1 MSFIVGVRN
10 FILKVCYRTM
20 RPLIFL
26 MDPENAHYSLKKVG
40 VVLGSNAL
48 LRGITSFFYDYNHRS
63 LETKVDDISYRNPVG
78 LSAGFDKDGELTR
91 IYPSLGFGLAELG
104 SFTGEV
110 CPGNPG
116 KRLFRMVKSKS
127 IVVWYGLNNLGA
139 EKISQRLANAD
150 FGRLRIGI
158 NAAKSNVTPEFV
170 LQESIR
176 DYLKTMTL
184 FKDIGDYFTVNISC
198 PNTQDGEPF
207 VDKKNLDALL
217 IAINENIRPI
227 TNKPIYVKL
236 AADLNLDEINVIID
250 GCVEHNMDGVVLTNL
265 AKPDVNQEHISA
277 EYPSNQGILPK
288 GKGAMS
294 GLPLQRISTDVIRHV
309 YRRTRG
315 SLTIIGVGGIFT
327 AKDAYEKI
335 TSGAN
340 LLHMITTMIFDGP
353 QNISEINRG
362 LVKLLQADGFSSIEE
377 AVGSRNPLPIIAQSH
392 VEIDRDEVAA

>member
-1 MSFIVGVRN
+1 MSIIVAVRN
-10 FILKVCYRTM
+10 FLLKIMYRAM

-26 MDPENAHYSLKKVG
+26 MDPERAHYSLKRIG

-48 LRGITSFFYDYNHRS
+48 FRGITALFYDYNHRS
-63 LETKVDDISYRNPVG
+63 LETKVDGISYRNPVG
-78 LSAGFDKDGELTR
+78 LSAGFDKDGELTK

-139 EKISQRLANAD
+139 EKISQRLGNAD
-150 FGRLRIGI
+150 FGRLRVGI

-217 IAINENIRPI
+217 IAINKKIRPI

-265 AKPDVNQEHISA
+265 AKPDVNQEHIPH

-315 SLTIIGVGGIFT
+315 RLTIIGVGGIFT

-340 LLHMITTMIFDGP
+340 LLHMITAMIFDGP
-353 QNISEINRG
+353 QSISEINRG

-377 AVGSRNPLPIIAQSH
+377 AVGSRNPLPIIAQSQL
-392 VEIDRDEVAA
+392 EIDTDEVAA